1 METVKTYNLTVSS
14 NNQAAL
20 LRAIG
25 TIVETGATVTINKVA
40 SEPVEEE
47 VPIRKYFAVGD
58 VKGVDI
64 FINTSNV
71 EEFDYLKTEL
81 DKAVIK
87 AKECCKKPA
96 AFFVTKLDYSHV
108 RNLYIAIRPT
118 TDEEAKAANVFLIM
132 VKELRSLHPGRV
144 GISPI
149 FNL

>member
-1 METVKTYNLTVSS
+1 METVKTYNLTVAS
-14 NNQAAL
+14 NDQAAL

-25 TIVETGATVTINKVA
+25 TIVETGASVTINKVA
-40 SEPVEEE
+40 STPEVEE

-64 FINTSNV
+64 FINTTNA
-71 EEFDYLKTEL
+71 EEFDYLKTKV
-81 DKAVIK
+81 DKAVTK
-87 AKECCKKPA
+87 VKECCKKPA

-118 TDEEAKAANVFLIM
+118 TEEEAKAANVFLSM
-132 VKELRSLHPGRV
+132 VEELKSFHPGRV

>member
-1 METVKTYNLTVSS
+1 METVKTYDLTITS

-25 TIVETGATVTINKVA
+25 SIIETGVRVTINNVT
-40 SEPVEEE
+40 STPLEEE

-64 FINTSNV
+64 FINTSNA
-71 EEFDYLKTEL
+71 EEFEYLKTEL

-87 AKECCKKPA
+87 AKERCKKPA
-96 AFFVTKLDYSHV
+96 AFFVTTLDYSHV
-108 RNLYIAIRPT
+108 RNLYLAIRPT
-118 TDEEAKAANVFLIM
+118 TEEEAKAVNVFLSM
-132 VKELRSLHPGRV
+132 VEELKTFHPGRV

>member
-1 METVKTYNLTVSS
+1 METVKTYNLTVAS
-14 NNQAAL
+14 NDQAAL

-25 TIVETGATVTINKVA
+25 SIIETGASVTINKVA
-40 SEPVEEE
+40 NVPEVEE

-71 EEFDYLKTEL
+71 EEFDYLKTEV

-108 RNLYIAIRPT
+108 RNLYLAIRPT
-118 TDEEAKAANVFLIM
+118 TEEEAKAVNAFLSM
-132 VKELRSLHPGRV
+132 VEELKSLHPGRV
-144 GISPI
+144 CISPI